1 MAGSALEA
9 CRTTTRTDQRTEQR
23 TRQFAPRKTFFS
35 SSTCSFRNHLPF
47 VPLPLPTNLSLPGGT
62 HHPMWFVPT
71 FHETFACFFSV
82 AASLLRCSCFDVS
95 EVARISR
102 EGSVVFLRGPF
113 PVFFFFL
120 TGKLLFRPFSFA
132 FPLPRSLFAPRTDP
146 VAEALLRSSRKKPI
160 VTVST
165 LGFPFTRVL
174 GRACFRAG
182 VAASHAA
189 QVRCD
194 GSVAFY
200 ASRGLLSAAETRRV
214 ATVCSFA
221 RFGAPPSHV

>member
-35 SSTCSFRNHLPF
+35 SSTCSFRNHPPF

-62 HHPMWFVPT
+62 HHPMWFFPT

-113 PVFFFFL
+113 PVFFCH
-120 TGKLLFRPFSFA
+120 REASPS
-132 FPLPRSLFAPRTDP
+132 SLFLRISRATLSFRSTYRSGSRSAPSQL
-146 VAEALLRSSRKKPI
+146 AEEAHR
-160 VTVST
+160 
-165 LGFPFTRVL
+165 
-174 GRACFRAG
+174 
-182 VAASHAA
+182 
-189 QVRCD
+189 
-194 GSVAFY
+194 
-200 ASRGLLSAAETRRV
+200 RRV
-214 ATVCSFA
+214 HTWVSFHE
-221 RFGAPPSHV
+221 GLG